1 MNTRPII
8 AALLWT
14 LLPACALAAPA
25 DKPDKARYRPHVKDE
40 VIKTIKDRN
49 EARDAADKKAT
60 ADIREKQKAEK
71 KQKED
76 GRKDLIADLPESRR
90 PTTLEAFQAPFHFD
104 PVAQYYTGTCWSFA
118 GTSFMESEVYRVSAR
133 KIKMSEMFTVY
144 WEYVEKARRVVA
156 RRGDSAFGEGSQLNS
171 VTRMWKMHGAVP
183 HELFPGVLADDGWHD
198 HIRMYREM
206 NQYLEHVKAT
216 DLWDEDLVLKNVR
229 AIMERYLGR
238 PPAEFR
244 WEGRHYTP
252 LTFVTDYLGV
262 DPDAYVQFMSTT
274 REPLFKTALFDV
286 PDNWWLDDTYHNVP
300 LEDFYG
306 VVRQAVDS
314 GHTVG
319 LGGDV
324 SEPGKNPEQDVAF
337 VPDFD
342 IPPGLITQDVREY
355 RIHNKSTGDDHG
367 IHLLGRATV
376 DGRDWY
382 LIKDSGRSARKGKF
396 HGYYFFREDFIRLK
410 MLTVMVHRDV
420 APALLDR
427 FPIKKK

>member
-1 MNTRPII
+1 MNARPFIV
-8 AALLWT
+8 ALVCT
-14 LLPACALAAPA
+14 ALPAWAEASPA
-25 DKPDKARYRPHVKDE
+25 DRPDPARYRPHVEDK
-40 VIKTIKDRN
+40 VIKAIKDRN
-49 EARDAADKKAT
+49 EARDADEKKAT
-60 ADIREKQKAEK
+60 ANIRENQKTEK
-71 KQKED
+71 KLKKD
-76 GRKDLIADLPESRR
+76 SRKDLIADLPASRR
-90 PTTLEAFQAPFHFD
+90 PASLEIFGAPFHFA

-118 GTSFMESEVYRVSAR
+118 GTSYLESEIHRIRGR
-133 KIKMSEMFTVY
+133 KVKMSEMFTVY
-144 WEYVEKARRVVA
+144 WEYVEKARRFVA

-171 VTRMWKMHGAVP
+171 VTRMWKKHGAVP
-183 HELFPGVLADDGWHD
+183 HELFPGILAEDGWHD
-198 HIRMYREM
+198 HSRMHREM
-206 NQYLEHVKAT
+206 NQYLEHAKAT
-216 DLWDEDLVLKNVR
+216 DLWDEALVLANIH

-238 PPAEFR
+238 PPAEFQ
-244 WEGRHYTP
+244 WEGRQYTP
-252 LTFVTDYLGV
+252 VTFVTDYLGL

-274 REPLFKTALFDV
+274 REPLFQTALFDV

-306 VVRQAVDS
+306 VVGQAVEA
-314 GHTVG
+314 GYTVG

-376 DGRDWY
+376 DGSDWY

-396 HGYYFFREDFIRLK
+396 KGYYFFREDFIRLK

-420 APALLDR
+420 APALLER
-427 FPIKKK
+427 FGKKK